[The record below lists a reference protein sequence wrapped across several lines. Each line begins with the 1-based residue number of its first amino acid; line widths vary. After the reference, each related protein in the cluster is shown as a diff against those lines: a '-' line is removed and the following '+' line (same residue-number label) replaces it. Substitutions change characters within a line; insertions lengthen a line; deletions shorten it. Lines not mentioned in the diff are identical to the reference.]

1 VAHILRRTTTRM
13 TTARTTYKPRG
24 KIDQNSTRTRNIA
37 TTMDMLMILTSED
50 LALRNN
56 KCLTTRRYTT
66 IIECCTRE
74 VASISNS
81 RGYKVGELVTYLN
94 ILDVYIVN

>member
-1 VAHILRRTTTRM
+1 VAHILRGTTTSM

-24 KIDQNSTRTRNIA
+24 EIDHNYTRTRNIA

-56 KCLTTRRYTT
+56 QMFDDKT
-66 IIECCTRE
+66 
-74 VASISNS
+74 
-81 RGYKVGELVTYLN
+81 
-94 ILDVYIVN
+94 